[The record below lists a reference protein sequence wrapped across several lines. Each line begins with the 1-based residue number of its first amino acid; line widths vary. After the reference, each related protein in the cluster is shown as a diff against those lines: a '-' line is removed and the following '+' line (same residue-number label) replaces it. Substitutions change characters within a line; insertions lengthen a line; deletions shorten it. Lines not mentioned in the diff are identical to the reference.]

1 VIDLELSVQLNSLNL
16 PMCYFITIAL
26 SGNPK
31 LEHTFGD
38 YKIERSL
45 LFQNLVSPRESR
57 QCTGI
62 CSGLKG
68 ETNVIDITC
77 TWHLEFHGKLLH

>member
-1 VIDLELSVQLNSLNL
+1 
-16 PMCYFITIAL
+16 MCYFITIEL

-31 LEHTFGD
+31 LEHTLGD

-45 LFQNLVSPRESR
+45 LFQNSVAPRERERESR

-62 CSGLKG
+62 CSGLKE
-68 ETNVIDITC
+68 ETNVIEITC